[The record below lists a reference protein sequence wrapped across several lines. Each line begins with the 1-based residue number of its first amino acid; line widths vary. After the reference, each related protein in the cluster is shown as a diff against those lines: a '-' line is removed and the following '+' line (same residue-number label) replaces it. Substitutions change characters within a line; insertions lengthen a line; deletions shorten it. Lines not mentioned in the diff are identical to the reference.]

1 MGRVGGETVSDRPP
15 IDLSPEGIPRLREV
29 CKAAEHPHAYLARLE
44 LARAFPAL
52 LDALE
57 QAERE
62 RDEWHARFDDSWAAM
77 SKAVEAYIRCEEL
90 SIDER
95 KRLITLARVKTSLY
109 RAVKLTFAFARGYIS
124 EPWSPKNIR
133 ALTRAW
139 LLLGERL
146 FQFIYRL
153 VKPRDPKSTT
163 PFVALLVWVPR
174 TAVI

>member
-1 MGRVGGETVSDRPP
+1 MSEQVSKNKQN
-15 IDLSPEGIPRLREV
+15 LGMLNGQV
-29 CKAAEHPHAYLARLE
+29 AEQPLTRK
-44 LARAFPAL
+44 
-52 LDALE
+52 
-57 QAERE
+57 
-62 RDEWHARFDDSWAAM
+62 AAM

-146 FQFIYRL
+146 FQFICRL